1 MLCPVTISTKW
12 LHPIPGRADMNT
24 TLSEFRS
31 TRPLTHNKGSMLF
44 SYVTRTLPEV
54 QKLLQQWRIRAES
67 IPNEMLRRQ
76 ALDSLT
82 NKAFHCQG
90 GAIYAAYPRNSQLL
104 QFIVAYQTICDYLD
118 NLCDRAGST
127 DGSGFRQLHQSL
139 LDALDPSR
147 SRADYYENYPHQN
160 DGGYLNV
167 LVEICRQTLAAA
179 TQYHQVQPE
188 IMVLAEWYSSL
199 QVAKH
204 IQVEQREQ
212 VLYSWANSHLANYP
226 NLYWQEFAAASGST
240 LAIFALLRQSFMGS
254 HDHEFYQELWDAYFP
269 WICSLHILLDY
280 LIDQEEDS
288 QGGDLNFVF
297 YYDDDVEIKKRLTTI
312 LSKCYEQVLA
322 LPELPFHEMV
332 VDGLLAM
339 YLSDSKVELQ
349 GYESLR
355 RHLIEHGGNTA
366 WRTYRLCRTVRR
378 FL

>member
-1 MLCPVTISTKW
+1 
-12 LHPIPGRADMNT
+12 MNT
-24 TLSEFRS
+24 TLSELGS
-31 TRPLTHNKGSMLF
+31 TLPFTHNKGSMLF

-54 QKLLQQWRIRAES
+54 QKLLQHWRIRAEL
-67 IPNEMLRRQ
+67 IPDEMLRQQ

-90 GAIYAAYPRNSQLL
+90 GAIYAAHPRNSQLL

-127 DGSGFRQLHQSL
+127 NGHSFSQLHQSL

-147 SRADYYENYPHQN
+147 SRVDYYENYPHQN
-160 DGGYLNV
+160 DGGYLNA
-167 LVEICRQTLAAA
+167 LVETCRQTLAGA
-179 TQYHQVQPE
+179 TQYHQVQAE
-188 IMVLAEWYSSL
+188 IMVLAEWYSKL

-204 IQVEQREQ
+204 IQVEKREQ
-212 VLYSWANSHLANYP
+212 VLCSWANSHLANYP
-226 NLYWQEFAAASGST
+226 ALHWQEFAAASGST
-240 LAIFALLRQSFMGS
+240 LAIFALLRQAFMGNN
-254 HDHEFYQELWDAYFP
+254 DHRIYQQIWCAYFP

-280 LIDQEEDS
+280 LIDQEEDR

-297 YYDDDVEIKKRLTTI
+297 YYDNEEEMIERLTLI
-312 LSKCYEQVLA
+312 LSRCYEQVFA
-322 LPELPFHEMV
+322 LPELSYHEMV

-339 YLSDSKVELQ
+339 YLSDRKVELQ

-355 RHLIEHGGNTA
+355 RHLIEQGSNTA